1 MPWTMSLWTQVD
13 FPEDEERMFKKVVVV
28 LLAVGAGWVAGC
40 KSELDNKS
48 AAKVGEALV
57 EAAPPAEAMDKY
69 AVDVASSSI
78 EWVGAKVTGDHV
90 GGFKQWE
97 GAAWVQDDKVARLEF
112 TVDTAS
118 IFSDAER
125 LTGHLKSEDFF
136 HVEQYP
142 DAKFVTTQIVEKV
155 QTTRSDAGSVTTT
168 HEVTGN
174 FTVRGV
180 TRSVTFPATIA
191 LKENLIQAGAEF
203 TFKRFDF
210 GIAYKG
216 KADDLIR
223 DEVLLKIALQV
234 PMVSERT

>member
-1 MPWTMSLWTQVD
+1 MS
-13 FPEDEERMFKKVVVV
+13 KKVVFALVMIGV
-28 LLAVGAGWVAGC
+28 GLAAGC
-40 KSELDNKS
+40 KSELDNK
-48 AAKVGEALV
+48 AAATVAEAVSLESV
-57 EAAPPAEAMDKY
+57 QPAEAMDKH
-69 AVDVASSSI
+69 AVDVANSSI

-97 GAAWVQDDKVARLEF
+97 GTVWLADGKVDRLEF

-118 IFSDAER
+118 IFSDTER

-136 HVEQYP
+136 HVEEFP
-142 DAKFVTTQIVEKV
+142 EAKFVTTQIQEKE
-155 QTTRSDAGSVTTT
+155 QTTRTDAGDVTTT

-180 TRSVTFPATIA
+180 TKSVTFPATIA
-191 LKENLIQAGAEF
+191 LKENLVQAGAEF

-223 DEVLLKIALQV
+223 DEVLLKIALQAPV
-234 PMVSERT
+234 GGERT